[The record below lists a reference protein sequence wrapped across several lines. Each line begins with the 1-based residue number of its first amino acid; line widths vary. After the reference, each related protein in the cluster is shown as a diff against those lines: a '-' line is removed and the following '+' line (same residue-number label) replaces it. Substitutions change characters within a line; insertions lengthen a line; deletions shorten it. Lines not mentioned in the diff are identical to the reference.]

1 MTTLN
6 TLITGITVTRIPG
19 GYTAWAVYLTEY
31 SVVALRKRT
40 DETPRLAIAN
50 LCYDLRSLDVV
61 VPDEVELKAVEEYVF
76 KHEL

>member
-1 MTTLN
+1 MTIPN

-31 SVVALRKRT
+31 NVVALRKRT
-40 DETPRLAIAN
+40 DETAKIAIAN

-61 VPDEVELKAVEEYVF
+61 VDDAVEMKAVEEYG
-76 KHEL
+76 K